1 MVLESGQK
9 FASPKEEIDWLK
21 QQLQAKMQEAGK
33 FPLSK
38 ETAFEP
44 AKEAAKEVI
53 KEYSVQPFEQTLTLK
68 HKLSE
73 KEVGARVL
81 ELKPEVHDRQI
92 EELLGILE
100 ERGIA
105 NAISVSRGLGPHI
118 EDDFHRVLVQYLLG
132 QMDKPGFKFSSD
144 LSLSLGMALYEITF
158 PQEQVKEVLQEGKT
172 FKDLVSKMEQLYSG
186 LAALSASSQ
195 KGGFKLFSKPKPY
208 FVLELAVPAFGE
220 EISFYVAVPREKGL
234 ILEKQLLAIF
244 PRAQLKEEKNDY
256 NIFNFGGVTLGAV
269 AKLKT
274 SSVLPIRTYDKLNV
288 DPMEIISNAF
298 SKLEKEGEG
307 AVMQIIVSPS
317 DGSFFQRIQDVIKA
331 IRKGEPLPKALSSGS
346 GSGLGK
352 AFLEAFTGLI
362 TGAPSKKKDESQLGK
377 LVNEEVINLLN
388 VKASRDLMRTNI
400 RLLFSGKTK
409 EEVVGHLNEL
419 KSAFSQFTEPNGNSF
434 IFKDCEGK
442 KLDKLFYQFAFR
454 IFDKNEA
461 FYLNT
466 SELTS
471 IFHFPAAPLST
482 PKVKYFKAKDAP
494 PPINLPA
501 EGLLLGK
508 NIYRDEEK
516 MVYMLDDDRRRH
528 LYMIG
533 QTGTGKSVLMQNLI
547 IQDIKNGKGACII
560 DPHGEAVKEILGQ
573 IPQNRIED
581 VIYFDPSDTSRP
593 IGLNML
599 EYDSAFPEQKTFL
612 INELLEI
619 FNKLYNM
626 SIAGGPMFEQYFRN
640 ATMLVMDDPD
650 SGNTLLEIER
660 VLTDKEFREYKL
672 SRCKNPVV
680 RTFWKD
686 IAEKAGGE
694 FALQNMVPYITNK
707 FDTFLS
713 NEIMRPIIAQA
724 HSSFNFRQIM
734 DEGKILL
741 INLSK
746 GRLGDLNSNLLGLII
761 IGKLLMAALS
771 RVDLPESERRD
782 FYLYID
788 EFQNVTTKAIATILS
803 EARKYRLDLIIAH
816 QFIGQLDE
824 DIKKAVFGNVG
835 SMVIFRVGADDTE
848 LLEKQVEPTFN
859 AYDLMNIDNFSAYLK
874 LLIQGQI
881 ARPFNIRAFPPETG
895 NKAIAEQA
903 QKLSSLKYGRPRE
916 LVEEEIRKRYTE
928 GTPKIFE

>member
-1 MVLESGQK
+1 MALESGQK

-21 QQLQAKMQEAGK
+21 RQLQAKMQEAEK

-38 ETAFEP
+38 EAAIEP

-53 KEYSVQPFEQTLTLK
+53 KEYSAQPFEKTLTSQ

-100 ERGIA
+100 EKGIA
-105 NAISVSRGLGPHI
+105 NAISVARGLGPHI

-132 QMDKPGFKFSSD
+132 QMDKPTHKYSSD
-144 LSLSLGMALYEITF
+144 LSLSLDMALYEITF
-158 PQEQVKEVLQEGKT
+158 PQEQIKDEPGKT

-186 LAALSASSQ
+186 LAALSASSE
-195 KGGFKLFSKPKPY
+195 KSGFKLFSKPPPY
-208 FVLELAVPAFGE
+208 FVLELAVPALGE
-220 EISFYVAVPREKGL
+220 EISFYVAVPRSKSL
-234 ILEKQLLAIF
+234 MLEKQLLAIF
-244 PRAQLKEEKNDY
+244 PRAQIKEEKNDY
-256 NIFNFGGVTLGAV
+256 NIFNSKGVTLGSV
-269 AKLKT
+269 AELKT
-274 SSVLPIRTYDKLNV
+274 NSVLPIRTYDKLNV
-288 DPMEIISNAF
+288 DPMEVISNAF

-307 AVMQIIVSPS
+307 AVMQIIVSPA
-317 DGSFFQRIQDVIKA
+317 DGSFFQRIQNIIKSV
-331 IRKGEPLPKALSSGS
+331 RKGEPLSKALSAG

-352 AFLEAFTGLI
+352 TFLEALSGLI
-362 TGAPSKKKDESQLGK
+362 TGAGSSSKKKDESQLGK
-377 LVNEEVINLLN
+377 LIDEEIINLLN
-388 VKASRDLMRTNI
+388 AKASRDLMKTNI

-409 EEVVGHLNEL
+409 EEVAGHLNEL

-434 IFKDCEGK
+434 VFKDCEGK

-471 IFHFPAAPLST
+471 VFHFPAAPLST
-482 PKVKYFKAKDAP
+482 PKVKYLKAKDAP
-494 PPINLPA
+494 PPMNLPA
-501 EGLLLGK
+501 EGLLLGS

-516 MVYMLDDDRRRH
+516 MVYMEDDDRRRH

-547 IQDIKNGKGACII
+547 IQDIKNGKGVCMI
-560 DPHGEAVKEILGQ
+560 DPHGEAVKEILGS
-573 IPQNRIED
+573 IPPNRVED

-593 IGLNML
+593 MGLNML
-599 EYDSAFPEQKTFL
+599 EYDPAFPEQKTFL

-680 RTFWKD
+680 KSFWKD

-694 FALQNMVPYITNK
+694 FTLANMVPYITNK
-707 FDTFLS
+707 FDTFLA

-761 IGKLLMAALS
+761 VGKLLMSALS
-771 RVDLPESERRD
+771 RVDLPETERRD

-859 AYDLMNIDNFSAYLK
+859 AYDLMNIDNFNAYLK
-874 LLIQGQI
+874 LLINGQI
-881 ARPFNIRAFPPETG
+881 ARPFNIRALPPQRG
-895 NKAIAEQA
+895 NKEIAEQA

-916 LVEEEIRKRYTE
+916 LVDEEIRKRYTVE
-928 GTPKIFE
+928 TPKIFE